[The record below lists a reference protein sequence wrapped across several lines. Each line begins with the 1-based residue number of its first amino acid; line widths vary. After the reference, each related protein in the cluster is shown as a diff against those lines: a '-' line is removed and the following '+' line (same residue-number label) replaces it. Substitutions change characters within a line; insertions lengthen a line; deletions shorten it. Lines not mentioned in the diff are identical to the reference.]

1 MSRQRQ
7 PQLGDTIKLKYGN
20 FLMSKPLNYILI
32 YTYNNTIIAERKH
45 QEMRNVNLK
54 PVKTTSIALFL
65 IQCVLALAVV
75 DMETMKMELKLY
87 FLSKHEVFV
96 ISLRL

>member
-1 MSRQRQ
+1 
-7 PQLGDTIKLKYGN
+7 
-20 FLMSKPLNYILI
+20 
-32 YTYNNTIIAERKH
+32 
-45 QEMRNVNLK
+45 MRSVNLK